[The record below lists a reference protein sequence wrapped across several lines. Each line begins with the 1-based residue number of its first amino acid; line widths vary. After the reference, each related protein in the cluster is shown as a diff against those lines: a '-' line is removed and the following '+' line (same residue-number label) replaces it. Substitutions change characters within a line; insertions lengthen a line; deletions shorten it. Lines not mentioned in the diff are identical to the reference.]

1 MNNFITEVTIA
12 SHSVFGQA
20 LRHKFQTILIALLL
34 IPMAACQAEPEAKSD
49 AAASAQAQKVEARH
63 AATNTTASTAKP
75 ASTINYQAGKHYI
88 VLDKPVNTVDANRV
102 EVNEVFWYGCSHC
115 FVFEPLVKTWSGT
128 IADDTVLVKTP
139 ANWHVNMELHARA
152 FYTAKAL
159 KVLDKVHEPIFI
171 AMNVK
176 KQKLDKEKAIEALFL
191 EHTDIDAEKFQKTF
205 NSFGVNS
212 AVRQA
217 DARQRAYQITGT
229 PEMIVNGKY
238 RVTAELA
245 GGHAGML
252 AVVDYLVEQERA
264 ALVSSSGSAVEQE

>member
-20 LRHKFQTILIALLL
+20 LRHKFQAILIALL

-49 AAASAQAQKVEARH
+49 AAASAQAQKVEVRH

-115 FVFEPLVKTWSGT
+115 FVFEPLVKTWSDT